1 MSKRSALPQSR
12 RHILVYDEDWEFLLA
27 NYGIDTAARLGA
39 GAAVRQII
47 HSKVKQLRQ
56 RIAEAQDIRTNG
68 QGDSESESMNEGM
81 TE

>member
-56 RIAEAQDIRTNG
+56 RIAEAQDIKAG
-68 QGDSESESMNEGM
+68 SESESMNEGM

>member
-56 RIAEAQDIRTNG
+56 RIAEAQDTRA
-68 QGDSESESMNEGM
+68 DSEPESMNEGM